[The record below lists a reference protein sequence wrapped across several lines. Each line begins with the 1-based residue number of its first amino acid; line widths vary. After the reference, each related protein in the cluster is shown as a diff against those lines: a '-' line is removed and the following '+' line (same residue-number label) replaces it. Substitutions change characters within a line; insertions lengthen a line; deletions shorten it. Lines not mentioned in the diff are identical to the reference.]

1 MMDIGKYFD
10 IYSFFG
16 SPVGSPDIA
25 AHLKKIGYEFS
36 ALELAWIVC
45 QSTGVPLSKRH
56 SAYETILNVFPD
68 EPLSDYEDLID
79 LPPDGKIFTSGL
91 VSPDMTLHDAIRK
104 EILWDN
110 GRESEHSPLH
120 KLSLM
125 FPTPFQKGDIVQSP
139 YARDGDAPL
148 LLLEDYRPV
157 NDDRCREYSS
167 VFPIEAH
174 CLSFGGRMLRT
185 EDVEYLWLSFYRGE
199 AFPPKR

>member
-45 QSTGVPLSKRH
+45 QSTDV
-56 SAYETILNVFPD
+56 
-68 EPLSDYEDLID
+68 
-79 LPPDGKIFTSGL
+79 
-91 VSPDMTLHDAIRK
+91 
-104 EILWDN
+104 
-110 GRESEHSPLH
+110 
-120 KLSLM
+120 
-125 FPTPFQKGDIVQSP
+125 
-139 YARDGDAPL
+139 PL

-185 EDVEYLWLSFYRGE
+185 EDVEYLSLSFYRGE
-199 AFPPKR
+199 AFPTKG